1 MNLGSFFC
9 NKLLY
14 EYWTLTIKTRNAE
27 RGRSRER
34 YQEGGTKKKLKTKKY
49 IKESLLFA
57 NYKIRENY
65 TLFISY

>member
-1 MNLGSFFC
+1 MDLDRLFC

-34 YQEGGTKKKLKTKKY
+34 YQEGGVKKLKTKKY